1 MVGRPCKPDPD
12 VNWLW
17 RTLLPNTPVPACNI
31 NDERCDDRT
40 DEKPGRAANAHEP
53 AGPSWIRKFWPAKSN
68 PNS

>member
-17 RTLLPNTPVPACNI
+17 RTLLPNTPLPGCNI
-31 NDERCDDRT
+31 NDERCDDRS
-40 DEKPGRAANAHEP
+40 DEKPGRAANPREQ
-53 AGPSWIRKFWPAKSN
+53 AGPSWIRKFWPAKSD